1 MTTLYV
7 PVVKDETAIT
17 KNFRMISF
25 ISITIII
32 TLIIMNHVLEYH
44 VNICIP
50 PMPPTMESFKSDC
63 INQNSKNIPILAKY
77 IVLKNLNK
85 KKIPVM
91 QILYITDANIIKYIP
106 IQNAKQKYI
115 NKGVNIQFELP
126 KETKIKQIIIDID
139 EFSKWLP
146 NINTTR
152 VELRDINNFKVW
164 SNCKPLYSDKK
175 YIDLHIVNQNIIYPV
190 IAQKLPER
198 LSTNSDGSQE
208 NVLNYVLQENS
219 WD

>member
-32 TLIIMNHVLEYH
+32 TLIIMNHVIEYN

-63 INQNSKNIPILAKY
+63 INQNSKNIPVLAKY

-85 KKIPVM
+85 QKIPVM
-91 QILYITDANIIKYIP
+91 QILYITDDNIIKYIP
-106 IQNAKQKYI
+106 IHNAKQKYI
-115 NKGVNIQFELP
+115 NKGVSIQFELT

-139 EFSKWLP
+139 EFSKWRP

-175 YIDLHIVNQNIIYPV
+175 YIDLHIVKQNIIYPV

-198 LSTNSDGSQE
+198 LSTNSDVSQE